1 MTTPVKKAVADIKSQ
16 LFNPALTSHFQ
27 CWFTP
32 PTEVVT
38 WMDQQSASGYGL
50 PFTGNQEFIS
60 IACMDAS
67 LPGSSFM
74 THEQNN
80 DFHGIT
86 ERHVYR
92 RDYGSGADFTF
103 IVDNNHF
110 LLFFFENWMRYI
122 VNEKVVDFGGGD
134 TTTEYPLMTDHR
146 KSYSRVNYPRNYQ
159 SANGIF
165 INKFERDYSE
175 SYGATYRFFNAYP
188 TSVTSMPVSY
198 EASQLLKCTVTFA
211 YTRYVLQP
219 LDTTIVDPAAAST
232 PPSGATASAVGT
244 RDDLDI
250 WALNWGVPN
259 YSVLTPS
266 QRSIVDS
273 AVARYP
279 VGSTNRAALR
289 TRATS
294 GTWTVPGPSGVVGVL
309 GPLTTTGVPLSV
321 SF

>member
-1 MTTPVKKAVADIKSQ
+1 MTTPVRKTVANIKSQ

-32 PTEVVT
+32 PSPVVS
-38 WMDQQSASGYGL
+38 WMDQQSAAGYGL
-50 PFTGNQEFIS
+50 PYTGNQEFIS

-103 IVDNNHF
+103 MVDNNHF

-122 VNEKVVDFGGGD
+122 VNEKVIDFGGGEPTAD
-134 TTTEYPLMTDHR
+134 YPLVYDER
-146 KSYSRVNYPRNYQ
+146 KSYSRVNYPKNYM
-159 SANGIF
+159 SPNGIF
-165 INKFERDYSE
+165 INKFERNYE
-175 SYGATYRFFNAYP
+175 GSYGATYRFLNAYP

-211 YTRYVLQP
+211 YTRYVLEP
-219 LDTTIVDPAAAST
+219 LDTTVPTDPTAAT
-232 PPSGATASAVGT
+232 PPTGATASAVGT

-259 YSVLTPS
+259 YSVLTPA
-266 QRSIVDS
+266 QRAIVDS

-279 VGSTNRAALR
+279 VGSTDRAALR
-289 TRATS
+289 NRATS
-294 GTWTVPGPSGVVGVL
+294 GTWTVPGPSGVIGVL
-309 GPLTTTGVPLSV
+309 GPLTTGGIPLSV